1 MGVPT
6 KKTGIILQQDK
17 EVHAKKKKKM
27 STVETH
33 ELEWVS
39 AKKDMT

>member
-1 MGVPT
+1 MRVPT
-6 KKTGIILQQDK
+6 KKTGSYYNKIRKCMQR
-17 EVHAKKKKKM
+17 KKKM